1 MRSYR
6 KCHVQGVH
14 RGELSRGEDDSN
26 EGTVGRNMATSLL
39 EDMEP
44 IEDMNTC

>member
-1 MRSYR
+1 MRTYK

-14 RGELSRGEDDSN
+14 RGELSRGEDVSN
-26 EGTVGRNMATSLL
+26 EGTVERNMASSLL
-39 EDMEP
+39 EDKEP